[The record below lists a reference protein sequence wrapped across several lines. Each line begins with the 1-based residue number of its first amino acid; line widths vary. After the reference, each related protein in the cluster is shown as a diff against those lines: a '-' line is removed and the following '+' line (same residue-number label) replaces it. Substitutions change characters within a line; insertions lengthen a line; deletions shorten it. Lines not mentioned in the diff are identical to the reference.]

1 MVLKMVMSSVISS
14 PKEEA
19 QKITV
24 EVPRA
29 LLSAALEQTGKGITQ
44 TVSEGLMKLQAEKAY
59 GSLLEMKGKLD
70 LKIDLEELRKD
81 RSES

>member
-1 MVLKMVMSSVISS
+1 MVSFL
-14 PKEEA
+14 EYA
-19 QKITV
+19 QH
-24 EVPRA
+24 
-29 LLSAALEQTGKGITQ
+29 
-44 TVSEGLMKLQAEKAY
+44 LMKLQAEKAY